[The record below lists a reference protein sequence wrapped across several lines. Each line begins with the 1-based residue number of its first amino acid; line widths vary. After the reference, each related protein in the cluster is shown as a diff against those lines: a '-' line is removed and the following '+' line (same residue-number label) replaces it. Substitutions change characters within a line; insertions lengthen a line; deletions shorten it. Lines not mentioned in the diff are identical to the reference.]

1 MPNKHARVACSMIH
15 TVDLV
20 HSGSDNCVSP
30 LGLVLSF
37 VSDFYRPFAHN
48 VLKKSRLETA
58 PTRVLLK
65 TAPTRVDNIG
75 KSVRIQKGVA
85 TGPHLTMCNRMILT
99 QKNYLA

>member
-1 MPNKHARVACSMIH
+1 MSKVCAFYTPVA
-15 TVDLV
+15 
-20 HSGSDNCVSP
+20 P